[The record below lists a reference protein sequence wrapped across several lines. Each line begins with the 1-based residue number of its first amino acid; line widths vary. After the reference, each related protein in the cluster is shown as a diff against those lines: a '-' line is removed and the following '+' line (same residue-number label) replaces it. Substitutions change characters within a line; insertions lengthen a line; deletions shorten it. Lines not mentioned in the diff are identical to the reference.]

1 LRAWRVGAIP
11 GGLLDRFTARA
22 REPVVQA
29 AEAARTLRHSYIGT
43 KHTLL
48 GLLCEEQ
55 GAAAPVLESLG
66 ATVDLV
72 RAHVVS
78 IVGAGEE
85 PSVRQLPLDADAK
98 NELVVALEEVLSLRQ
113 NRIGTE
119 RILLA
124 LLRQRDNT
132 AKRVL
137 AELDAD
143 PMKIRDEVLRML
155 SDRVALQ
162 GNSSCLPLAPSTL
175 GL

>member
-1 LRAWRVGAIP
+1 MLRAQRAVQ
-11 GGLLDRFTARA
+11 RFAGIT
-22 REPVVQA
+22 
-29 AEAARTLRHSYIGT
+29 S
-43 KHTLL
+43 
-48 GLLCEEQ
+48 
-55 GAAAPVLESLG
+55 GAALTQIR

-85 PSVRQLPLDADAK
+85 PSVRQLPFDADAK
-98 NELVVALEEVLSLRQ
+98 NELVVALKEALSLRQ

-162 GNSSCLPLAPSTL
+162 GNSPCRLLAPSTL